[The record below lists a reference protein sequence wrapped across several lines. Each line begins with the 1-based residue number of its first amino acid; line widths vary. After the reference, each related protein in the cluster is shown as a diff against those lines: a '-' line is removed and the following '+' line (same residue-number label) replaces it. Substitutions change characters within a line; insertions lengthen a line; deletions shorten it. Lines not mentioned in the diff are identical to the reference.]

1 MASLIRTSS
10 PSFISTTT
18 ETPLHKL
25 NNLSSK
31 AMADSPLSRYL
42 TKMAACRALSERT
55 TERMAELQRIL
66 TIPKTCVMT
75 APALAQHQG
84 C

>member
-31 AMADSPLSRYL
+31 AMVDKSTESLSDKDGYMSRSPRVNS
-42 TKMAACRALSERT
+42 KWMS
-55 TERMAELQRIL
+55 ELQRIL
-66 TIPKTCVMT
+66 QLSRHV
-75 APALAQHQG
+75 
-84 C
+84 